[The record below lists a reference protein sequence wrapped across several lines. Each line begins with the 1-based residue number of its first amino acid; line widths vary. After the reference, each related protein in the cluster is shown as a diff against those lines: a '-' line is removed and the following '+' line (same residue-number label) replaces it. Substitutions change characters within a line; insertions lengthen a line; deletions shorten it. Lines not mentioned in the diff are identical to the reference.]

1 MFIRPAAMTSERQS
15 SLYLALL
22 SLNMILIRYLVHF
35 FRRKVSL
42 KSQMGIQMPNGI
54 VQMAIIVYRLITLWA
69 AALNFN
75 GPLVIFQWTHWELP

>member
-1 MFIRPAAMTSERQS
+1 MTSERQS

-75 GPLVIFQWTHWELP
+75 GPLVIFQWTH